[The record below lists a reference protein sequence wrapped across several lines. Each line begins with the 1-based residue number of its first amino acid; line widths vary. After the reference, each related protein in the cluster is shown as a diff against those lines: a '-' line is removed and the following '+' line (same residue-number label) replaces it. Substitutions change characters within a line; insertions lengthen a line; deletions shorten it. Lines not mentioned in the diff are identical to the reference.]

1 MPQVETE
8 YETTEGILLLVT
20 AEVTEGRP
28 MTSPDMNGPGEPAED
43 PTIEIISVKVKDF
56 DFAAEELEGAIWTQ
70 LEGDW

>member
-20 AEVTEGRP
+20 AEVTEGSP
-28 MTSPDMNGPGEPAED
+28 MVQPSLNSPGEPAED

-56 DFAAEELEGAIWTQ
+56 DFAVDELVEAIWAQ
-70 LEGDW
+70 LEGEW